1 MQNCKKRFTDTLKW
15 EKEWFLSL
23 EIGDKLVWLY
33 LLDSCNE
40 AGLWNVNWRLCS
52 MLTGVELTGPS
63 EEIEKQLIKT
73 NHDKVYYLKGFMDFQ
88 YPDYMLKK
96 SPMIRKCV
104 DKLMRYGIV
113 DPDEY
118 ETAQSSNVMESV
130 SRVVDRV
137 QEQEQDKVKDKVKDK
152 VVKVKK
158 DVSLKSI
165 TTDYLNDLQ
174 VKNLDIDVN
183 DQFERFKDHIAMHGK
198 RYKDY
203 QAAFRNWLKSP
214 YVEKTDKIKDEMR
227 RKKEDAEAIAER
239 VRLKELQDSGEIGGP
254 PPEFQ
259 AEVKNMLNKM
269 RANRHSK

>member
-23 EIGDKLVWLY
+23 SVGDKLVWLY

-63 EEIEKQLIKT
+63 EEIAKQLVET
-73 NHDKVYYLKGFMDFQ
+73 NHEKVFYLKGFMEFQ

-104 DKLMRYGIV
+104 DKLIRYGVI
-113 DPDEY
+113 DSDEY
-118 ETAQSSNVMESV
+118 ETAQNQSVMESV
-130 SRVVDRV
+130 SSVVDRV
-137 QEQEQDKVKDKVKDK
+137 QEKEKDKEKDKEEVK
-152 VVKVKK
+152 VVKKK

-165 TTDYLNDLQ
+165 TEEMLNDLQ
-174 VKNLDIDVN
+174 IKNLDIDVK
-183 DQFERFKDHIAMHGK
+183 DQFERFKDHIESHGK
-198 RYKDY
+198 RYKNY

-214 YVEKTDKIKDEMR
+214 YVEKTDKIRQEMK
-227 RKKEDAEAIAER
+227 RKREEAEAIEHR
-239 VRLKELQDSGEIGGP
+239 RKLKEQEANGEVGGP
-254 PPEFQ
+254 PPEFRE
-259 AEVKNMLNKM
+259 EVQKMLKKM
-269 RANRHSK
+269 RANK